1 MALGLVSL
9 TSKRRKVNK
18 ENSLGSGHASAHIMG
33 DKDLRLKQHKNTSR
47 LNHFIFFFL
56 RGSQLVLI
64 SREIAVMWRFFNA
77 YW

>member
-33 DKDLRLKQHKNTSR
+33 DKDLRLKQKQKYFKAESFKV
-47 LNHFIFFFL
+47 LFL
-56 RGSQLVLI
+56 QGSQLGLI
-64 SREIAVMWRFFNA
+64 SREVAGMWGFFNA
-77 YW
+77 Q